1 MIKLKEEIMKKLSI
15 VTAIFLIA
23 FLVTGGLAAAQDLDE
38 NITKIT
44 FEGNENVTRET
55 IMKAV
60 ETEVGDE
67 FNRDKLRSDMQSI
80 MELGYFQ
87 DITASFKNY
96 EDGLEV
102 VFKVVE
108 NPIISEIKITGNEV
122 YSETQILNMTG
133 VKQGEVLNVK
143 DLNEGLKDLRNKYQ
157 DEGYILATYK
167 NVNISEDGILS
178 LDIDIGHVNDV
189 IIKGNEKTK
198 DYVIRRQLDIEKGDI
213 LKLSDVQDAYR
224 NLYRLQYFKNIQPD
238 FKRVEGEDNLA
249 NLIITVEEGKTG
261 QFNFGAGY
269 GTGGD
274 SGDGSWF
281 GYLNLKEDNLFGR
294 GQSLSFDT
302 RIGSTTTYSLNF
314 QEPWLMGTENSFG
327 ISIYNQ
333 KTEGKENNDDEEY
346 NETRK
351 GGSLSLGRPINEMW
365 DGSAKYR
372 LEQTEYDW
380 VDEEKADEENK
391 TSSITFKVD
400 RDTSNHPFNPDDGAI
415 DIFTLE
421 TAGGI
426 LKGDNTY
433 QKLSADLRRYYPGF
447 RDEHAWALRGKVGLG
462 FDNIPLSEKYYIGG
476 ANTVRGYDESVSGDD
491 MLLVNAEYRFPV
503 VDRIT
508 GVVFLDSGNAWEKDA
523 EVKIDDMRSSIGLG
537 ARMNTPLGQIR
548 LDYGFTE
555 TGDGKFHFSIG
566 NTF

>member
-1 MIKLKEEIMKKLSI
+1 MKKLSI
-15 VTAIFLIA
+15 VTAILLISV
-23 FLVTGGLAAAQDLDE
+23 LVTGGLAAAQDLDE
-38 NITKIT
+38 NITKIS
-44 FEGNENVTRET
+44 FEGNENIARET
-55 IMKAV
+55 IMGAV

-67 FNRDKLRSDMQSI
+67 FDRDKLRSDMQSI
-80 MELGYFQ
+80 MELGFFQ

-108 NPIISEIKITGNEV
+108 NPIISEINITGNEV
-122 YSETQILNMTG
+122 YSEAEILDIAG
-133 VKQGEVLNVK
+133 VKQNEVLNVK

-167 NVNISEDGILS
+167 NVNISEDGVLS

-274 SGDGSWF
+274 SGEGSWF
-281 GYLNLKEDNLFGR
+281 GYLNLKEDNLLGR

-302 RIGSTTTYSLNF
+302 RIGNTTTYSLSF
-314 QEPWLMGTENSFG
+314 QEPWLFGTENSFG
-327 ISIYNQ
+327 ISIYDQ
-333 KTEGKENNDDEEY
+333 TTEGKET
-346 NETRK
+346 NEGDKYTENRQ
-351 GGSLSLGRPINEMW
+351 GGSISLGRPLTDMW
-365 DGSAKYR
+365 DGNVKYR

-380 VDEEKADEENK
+380 EDQNIENDK
-391 TSSITFKVD
+391 NRTSSITFKVD

-426 LKGDNTY
+426 LQGDNKY

-447 RDEHAWALRGKVGLG
+447 RDEHAWALRGKIGLG
-462 FDNIPLSEKYYIGG
+462 FDEIPLSEKYYVGG

-508 GVVFLDSGNAWEKDA
+508 GVIFLDNGNAWDDTGDIKLE
-523 EVKIDDMRSSIGLG
+523 DMRSSIGLG